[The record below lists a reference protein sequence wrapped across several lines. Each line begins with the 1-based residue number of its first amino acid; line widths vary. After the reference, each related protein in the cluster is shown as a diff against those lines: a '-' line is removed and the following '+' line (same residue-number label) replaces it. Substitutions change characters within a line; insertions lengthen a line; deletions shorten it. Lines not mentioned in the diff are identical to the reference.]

1 MKRLAA
7 LGMLVLAVPTWAFAH
22 VSVRPR
28 ESRPNSEE
36 RYTLRVSTEGT
47 GDGAQSQSSS
57 TADPAAIEAWLKSYD
72 AAFNAKDLDK
82 LATFYH
88 SEVTIFE
95 GGGVNRGWADYRDH
109 HLGPELRQF
118 ANLQFQHSNPVVRS
132 LGPDSAYV
140 TSDYALKAKIGER
153 EVDAQGLETLVLVRE
168 GTAWKIRHSH
178 TSGRPRR
185 PPADPKKL

>member
-109 HLGPELRQF
+109 HLGPELKQF
-118 ANLQFQHSNPVVRS
+118 GNLQSNTAICRAMAGHGWGVRH
-132 LGPDSAYV
+132 
-140 TSDYALKAKIGER
+140 IGLR
-153 EVDAQGLETLVLVRE
+153 AE
-168 GTAWKIRHSH
+168 GEN
-178 TSGRPRR
+178 GRARR
-185 PPADPKKL
+185 